1 MKDEFS
7 GLREMRVFKC
17 LSRLKLR
24 ADVKNLLFVESV
36 AFKDSS
42 VWEICFLL
50 WYYNSKYNNRM
61 VPVCF

>member
-24 ADVKNLLFVESV
+24 ADVKNLIFVESV

-42 VWEICFLL
+42 V
-50 WYYNSKYNNRM
+50 
-61 VPVCF
+61 